1 VRNKNVDCVPGIL
14 DGISVLASDPAPT
27 HVPFDPQNTANVN
40 GGEGAIVP
48 QQLFGLLF
56 PNGIQAPQTTAAIT
70 FISALPK

>member
-1 VRNKNVDCVPGIL
+1 MGLDDSSIDGCANKNVDCVPGIL

-48 QQLFGLLF
+48 SSCLDSV
-56 PNGIQAPQTTAAIT
+56 P
-70 FISALPK
+70 